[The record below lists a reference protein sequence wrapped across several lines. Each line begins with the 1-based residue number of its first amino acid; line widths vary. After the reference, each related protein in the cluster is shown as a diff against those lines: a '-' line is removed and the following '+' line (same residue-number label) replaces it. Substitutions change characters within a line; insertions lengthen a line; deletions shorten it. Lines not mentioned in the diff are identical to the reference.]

1 MNIQTMVTPTQA
13 ALHLEKPV
21 WDHINRLHLRKI
33 IAEFAHERIISPEH
47 TAEENNWNYYVLRD
61 KTAEIAYTFRA
72 KILALN
78 HWYIDTDSLEKYVA
92 SMPAEIDAL
101 NFLIEFKDELG
112 IPDESFPVYL
122 EEVCSTLSGS
132 AYLNFYG
139 KPTSKDLLTSGYQQT
154 ESTMTGHP
162 RFIANNGRIG
172 FDASDYREYAPETA
186 EPFSLVWLAGHS
198 NTAIFTAISTL
209 DYEQVILQELGSEN
223 LQRCN
228 NILINK
234 KLNPEEYFF
243 IPVHPW
249 QWFNKLANIFAADIA
264 TKQLVCL
271 GYSNDQ
277 YLPQQ
282 SIRTFFNVS
291 NPQKFYVKTALSVLN
306 MGYIR
311 GLSPKFMKTNP
322 PINEWIYNLVQKDNY
337 LQEKKFIIL
346 REIASVSFAH
356 QYYEAAINE
365 DSHYKKMLAC
375 LWRESPVSKLKENQR
390 LITMAALLHI
400 DNNGNAYLPTLIRA
414 SGLSTSDW
422 LKAYFAC
429 YLSPLL
435 HCFYKWDMVFMPH
448 GENLIMVLENH
459 IPVRAIMKDIG
470 EEVSLLNTMHPVPE
484 AALRLSVTVPE
495 AAKTLPLFTQI
506 FDSIFRFISAI
517 LVEHGDF
524 SENEFWKLVADCI
537 LDYQKEHPE
546 FNEDYQKYDL
556 FVKEF
561 SPDALN
567 RLQLNNNRQLRNR
580 ANPFQD
586 LPYIGNMKN
595 PIYPYQHGTSN
606 PKDPGNQKE

>member
-13 ALHLEKPV
+13 SLHLEKSV
-21 WDHINRLHLRKI
+21 WNHVNRLHLRKI
-33 IAEFAHERIISPEH
+33 IAEFSHERIIVPQH
-47 TAEENNWNYYVLRD
+47 TAEHNGWGHYELQNN
-61 KTAEIAYTFRA
+61 TQEIVYTFRA

-78 HWYIDTDSLEKYVA
+78 HWYIDTDSLEKHVDDI
-92 SMPAEIDAL
+92 PAEIDAL
-101 NFLIEFKDELG
+101 SFLIEFKDELG
-112 IPDESFPVYL
+112 IPDESLPVYL

-132 AYLNFYG
+132 SYLNFYG
-139 KPTSKDLLTSGYQQT
+139 KPTSEDLLKSGYQQT

-198 NTAIFTAISTL
+198 STAIFTAVSTL
-209 DYEQVILQELGSEN
+209 EYEQVILQELGVEN
-223 LQRCN
+223 LQRFN
-228 NILINK
+228 DILINK
-234 KLNPEEYFF
+234 KLNPEDYFF

-264 TKQLVCL
+264 TQQLVCL
-271 GYSNDQ
+271 GYSDDQ

-291 NPQKFYVKTALSVLN
+291 NPEKFYVKTALSVLN

-322 PINEWIYNLVQKDNY
+322 PINEWIYNLVENDSY
-337 LQEKKFIIL
+337 LQSKKFFIL
-346 REIASVSFAH
+346 REIASLSFAH
-356 QYYEAAINE
+356 QYYEAAISE

-375 LWRESPVSKLKENQR
+375 LWRESPVSRLKENQR
-390 LITMAALLHI
+390 LITMAALLHV
-400 DNNGNAYLPTLIRA
+400 DNDGNAYLPALIRA
-414 SGLSTSDW
+414 SGLTIANW
-422 LKAYFAC
+422 LKEYFDC
-429 YLSPLL
+429 YLSPLI

-470 EEVSLLNTMHPVPE
+470 EEVSLLNTTHPVPE

-495 AAKTLPLFTQI
+495 TAKTLPLFTQI

-517 LVEHGDF
+517 LVEHDDF
-524 SENEFWKLVADCI
+524 SENEFWKLVANCI
-537 LDYQKEHPE
+537 LNYQQEHPE
-546 FNEDYQKYDL
+546 FKEDYKKYDL
-556 FVKEF
+556 FIGEF

-567 RLQLNNNRQLRNR
+567 RLQLHNNRQLRNR
-580 ANPFQD
+580 ANPFKD
-586 LPYIGNMKN
+586 LPYIGNMEN
-595 PIYPYQHGTSN
+595 PIYRYRHGATEQEEVS
-606 PKDPGNQKE
+606 NQKE